1 MDPIIYSP
9 VLVLALLLPS
19 IYGASYTEA
28 GRILPWLVAGGI
40 PWSVTSIALARAR
53 VVADSVSIVVMTAFA
68 AVSVL
73 GLAMALVPSRELDGA
88 IAAWCL
94 GNAVASAVAVVLVSV
109 RTRTTEPSIAAST
122 DAAADVTVGVAAG
135 Q

>member
-1 MDPIIYSP
+1 M
-9 VLVLALLLPS
+9 
-19 IYGASYTEA
+19 
-28 GRILPWLVAGGI
+28 VAGGI

-53 VVADSVSIVVMTAFA
+53 VLADSISIVVMTAFA

-88 IAAWCL
+88 VAAWCL

-109 RTRTTEPSIAAST
+109 RTRTAEVSA
-122 DAAADVTVGVAAG
+122 DAPVEVEVGVGVG